1 MYFIYSLLLTL
12 GFIILLPRFAL
23 DALRSGK
30 YVTGLRQRLGNL
42 PAINSNGKPVIW
54 LHCVSVGEAQAAQS
68 LVRELS
74 NRFPKLALVISTTT
88 VTGQQVAH
96 QLFRDQTAAV
106 FYFPIDWAWTIRR
119 VLSKLQPA
127 AILVMET
134 ELWPRMF
141 REAGKREIPVALLNG
156 RISEKS
162 FGRYKLVRPFI
173 RRVLNDLTLASM
185 QTENDAARIE
195 QLGMLKDRISIA
207 GNLKFDSASTTS
219 DLDLANEIRNRFA
232 FNDDRPLIVAASTH
246 DPEEGVVIDAFRRVR
261 QTHSGARL
269 LIAPRHPERFDEVAS
284 LLSNAGFSSV
294 RRSATPSAEDAD
306 ADVVLLDSIGEL
318 RAVYPLADVAFVG
331 GSIAQHGG
339 HSLIEPGAHGVCTIT
354 GPHMQNFAAVTQ
366 ALLDE
371 EALIQLSESDEPAA
385 KLARVFSELLSDEP
399 RRRSI
404 AHRAKAVC
412 DRNRGATE
420 RTIDLISHL
429 LAATSAESG
438 EAVPFSPLHAATA
451 K

>member
-42 PAINSNGKPVIW
+42 PAINSKGKPVIW

-68 LVRELS
+68 LVREIS

-88 VTGQQVAH
+88 VTGQQVAGE
-96 QLFRDQTAAV
+96 LFRDQAAAV
-106 FYFPIDWAWTIRR
+106 FYFPIDWAWSIRR

-141 REAGKREIPVALLNG
+141 REASQREIPVVLLNG
-156 RISEKS
+156 RISDKS

-173 RRVLNDLTLASM
+173 RRVLNDLTLAAM
-185 QTENDAARIE
+185 QTEQDAARIE
-195 QLGMLKDRISIA
+195 QLGMMENRISIA

-219 DLDLANEIRNRFA
+219 DFDLGAAIRDRFA

-246 DPEEGVVIDAFRRVR
+246 DPEEGFVVDAFRSVR
-261 QTHSGARL
+261 QAHSAARL
-269 LIAPRHPERFDEVAS
+269 LIAPRHPERFEEVAS
-284 LLSNAGFSSV
+284 LLSNSGFSSV
-294 RRSATPSAEDAD
+294 RRSATPSAEDVR

-331 GSIAQHGG
+331 GSLAPYGG
-339 HSLIEPGAHGVCTIT
+339 HSLIEPGAHGVCTVT
-354 GPHMQNFAAVTQ
+354 GPHTENFAAVTQ

-371 EALIQLSESDEPAA
+371 DALIQLRETDEPTAE
-385 KLARVFSELLSDEP
+385 LARVFTELLSDEP

-404 AHRAKAVC
+404 AERAKAVC

-429 LAATSAESG
+429 LAVTPAESG
-438 EAVPFSPLHAATA
+438 EALPFSPLHATA

>member
-23 DALRSGK
+23 DAMRSGK

-42 PAINSNGKPVIW
+42 PAINSKGKPVIW

-68 LVRELS
+68 LVREIT

-88 VTGQQVAH
+88 VTGQQVAGE
-96 QLFRDQTAAV
+96 LFRDAAAAI

-119 VLSKLQPA
+119 VLSRLQPA

-141 REAGKREIPVALLNG
+141 REAGKRQIPVALMNG

-173 RRVLNDLTLASM
+173 RRVLNDLTLAAM
-185 QTENDAARIE
+185 QTEQDAARIE
-195 QLGMLKDRISIA
+195 QLGMLRNRISIA
-207 GNLKFDSASTTS
+207 GNLKFDSAFASS
-219 DLDLANEIRNRFA
+219 DSMVGNELRDRFA
-232 FNDDRPLIVAASTH
+232 FNDDSPLIVAASTH
-246 DPEEGVVIDAFRRVR
+246 APEEGFVVDAFRSVR
-261 QTHSGARL
+261 QTYSRARL
-269 LIAPRHPERFDEVAS
+269 LIAPRQPERFDEVAS
-284 LLSNAGFSSV
+284 VLSNSGFSSV
-294 RRSATPSAEDAD
+294 RRSAAPSAEDVRAE
-306 ADVVLLDSIGEL
+306 VVLLDSIGEL
-318 RAVYPLADVAFVG
+318 RAVYPLAGVAFVG
-331 GSIAQHGG
+331 GSIAPHGG
-339 HSLIEPGAHGVCTIT
+339 HSLIEPGAHGVCTVT
-354 GPHMQNFAAVTQ
+354 GPHTKNFAAVTQ
-366 ALLDE
+366 ALLDAD
-371 EALIQLSESDEPAA
+371 ALIQLRETDEPAA
-385 KLARVFSELLSDEP
+385 ELARVFTELLSDES

-404 AHRAKAVC
+404 AERAKAVC

-429 LAATSAESG
+429 LAITPAESG
-438 EAVPFSPLHAATA
+438 EALPFSPLQVTA